1 MDFYYAGIGS
11 RDIPLEIYQYFEK
24 LGKWFAAKGF
34 VLRSGHAKGS
44 DQAFEKGCD
53 KVKGKKEIYVPWKN
67 FEDSTSNLVVVNPLA
82 FDIARKYH
90 PRWHTL
96 HQGAKKLQA
105 RNSHQVLGK
114 DLKTANIFSKFIVC
128 YTPNGLGSG
137 GTGQAIR
144 IAKGYGI
151 PVFDVGKYSNIE
163 DIKINLKA
171 FLLKNTH
178 LTEKDFAA

>member
-1 MDFYYAGIGS
+1 MNYYYAGIGS
-11 RDIPLEIYQYFEK
+11 RDIPLEIYLYFEK
-24 LGKWFAAKGF
+24 LGKWFARKGII
-34 VLRSGHAKGS
+34 LRSGHAKGS

-53 KVKGKKEIYVPWKN
+53 SIKGEKEIYIPWKN
-67 FEDSTSNLVVVNPLA
+67 FEDSTSNLTVVNPVA

-90 PRWHTL
+90 PKWHTL
-96 HQGAKKLQA
+96 SQGAKKLQA

-114 DLKTANIFSKFIVC
+114 DLNTLSEFIVC

-144 IAKGYGI
+144 IADGYKI
-151 PVFDVGKYSNIE
+151 PIFDAGKYSNVE

-171 FLLKNTH
+171 FLLKHTH